1 MQDFDLLD
9 EHLIDGFLEALQ
21 GLPNAQVQS
30 SGMSRVEES
39 AQRYDTQVD
48 LKLGQDKVTLLVEQK
63 KNLFPRDVKQLLWK
77 VRDAPPDWPHTGAKR
92 QAVSCLIAESI
103 SPGAK
108 DLLREEGVGYYDSG
122 GSLFLPAGKIYVYVE
137 KPPPRTQLKSMRS
150 LFSGR
155 SAQVL
160 HTVLN
165 RHGDWLGV
173 HELAELAQ
181 VSPATASTVLME
193 LEKFDWVASQGQ
205 GPGKKRQLLQPGA
218 LLDAWEQQ
226 LAVMRPPVLR
236 RYFVPSVRAGEL
248 LERFAEACASNNA
261 EYAITHETAGQL
273 YAPFL
278 TSVSQVHCLLLA
290 NPAATAVLDS
300 LAAHIVDQGANLT
313 VSDAKSTGEMLFREK
328 VDDVWLASPVQVYL
342 DLMRGEGRA
351 KDLAKHLRR
360 ERIGF

>member
-1 MQDFDLLD
+1 MRDFVL
-9 EHLIDGFLEALQ
+9 EERLIDGFLEALQ
-21 GLPNAQVQS
+21 GLPDAQVQS
-30 SGMSRVEES
+30 SGASRVGEPP
-39 AQRYDTQVD
+39 QGYDTQVD

-63 KNLFPRDVKQLLWK
+63 KALFPRDVKQLLWRIREIP
-77 VRDAPPDWPHTGAKR
+77 RDRSHTGEKR
-92 QAVSCLIAESI
+92 QAVSCLVAESI

-137 KPPPRTQLKSMRS
+137 KPPPKSQLKSMRS

-173 HELAELAQ
+173 SEVAEDAQ
-181 VSPATASTVLME
+181 VSPATTSSVLME
-193 LEKFDWVASQGQ
+193 LEKFDWMESRGR
-205 GPGKKRQLLQPGA
+205 GPGKKRQLLHPGA

-226 LAVMRPPVLR
+226 LAVMRPPAPR

-248 LERFAEACASNNA
+248 LEQFAEACASNNA

-290 NPAATAVLDS
+290 NPAAYAVLDS
-300 LAAHIVDQGANLT
+300 LEAHVVDQGANLT
-313 VSDAKSTGEMLFREK
+313 VSDVKSTGEMLFREK
-328 VDDVWLASPVQVYL
+328 VGDVWLASPVQVYL
-342 DLMRGEGRA
+342 DLVRGEGRA
-351 KDLAKHLRR
+351 RDLAKHLRQ
-360 ERIGF
+360 ERIQF

>member
-1 MQDFDLLD
+1 MRDFVL
-9 EHLIDGFLEALQ
+9 EEQLIDGFLEALQ
-21 GLPNAQVQS
+21 GLPGAQARL
-30 SGMSRVEES
+30 SGASRVGEP
-39 AQRYDTQVD
+39 AQGHDTQVD

-63 KNLFPRDVKQLLWK
+63 KTLFPRDVKQLLWK
-77 VRDAPPDWPHTGAKR
+77 VRDIPRDRSHTGEKR
-92 QAVSCLIAESI
+92 QAVSCVIAESI

-137 KPPPRTQLKSMRS
+137 KPPPKSQLKAMRS
-150 LFSGR
+150 LFLGR

-173 HELAELAQ
+173 SEVAEDAQ
-181 VSPATASTVLME
+181 VSPATASSVLTE
-193 LEKFDWVASQGQ
+193 LERFDWVESRGQ

-226 LAVMRPPVLR
+226 LAVMRPLALR

-261 EYAITHETAGQL
+261 EYAITHEMAGQL

-290 NPAATAVLDS
+290 SPAAYAALES
-300 LAAHIVDQGANLT
+300 LEARIVDQGANLT
-313 VSDAKSTGEMLFREK
+313 VSGVKSTGEMLFREK
-328 VDDVWLASPVQVYL
+328 VGDLWLASPVQVYL

-351 KDLAKHLRR
+351 RDLAKHLRR

>member
-1 MQDFDLLD
+1 MRDFVL
-9 EHLIDGFLEALQ
+9 EEQLIDGFLEALQ
-21 GLPNAQVQS
+21 GLPDAQVRLTGASQV
-30 SGMSRVEES
+30 GEP
-39 AQRYDTQVD
+39 AQGHDTQVD

-63 KNLFPRDVKQLLWK
+63 KTLFPRDVKQLLWK
-77 VRDAPPDWPHTGAKR
+77 VRDIPRGQSRTGEKR
-92 QAVSCLIAESI
+92 RAVSCLIAESI

-108 DLLREEGVGYYDSG
+108 DLLREEGVGYYESG

-137 KPPPRTQLKSMRS
+137 KPPPKSQLKSMRS

-173 HELAELAQ
+173 SEAAEDAQ
-181 VSPATASTVLME
+181 VSPATASSVLME
-193 LEKFDWVASQGQ
+193 LERFDWVESRGQ

-226 LAVMRPPVLR
+226 LAVMRPLALR

-290 NPAATAVLDS
+290 SPAAYAALES
-300 LAAHIVDQGANLT
+300 LEARVVDQGANLT
-313 VSDAKSTGEMLFREK
+313 VSGVKSTGEMLFREK
-328 VDDVWLASPVQVYL
+328 VRDLWLASPVQVYL

-351 KDLAKHLRR
+351 RDLAKHLRR